1 MIEIIVIIVIILLF
15 GIKIYDIITKY
26 RESFKQIFKFNAKV
40 VSNDKTRNKGLMNR
54 KKKLKA
60 KEGMLFDFKEPQ
72 LIDLW
77 MKNTYIPLD
86 AIYFNKNGKIIDLN
100 ENMKPK
106 STKAVKSKQL
116 CRYVLEV
123 NSNTIKNNNI
133 KIGDYI
139 KITKINNF

>member
-86 AIYFNKNGKIIDLN
+86 AIYFNENGKIIDLN

-106 STKAVKSKQL
+106 STKVVKSKQL

-123 NSNTIKNNNI
+123 NANTIQNNNI
-133 KIGDYI
+133 KMGDYI

>member
-123 NSNTIKNNNI
+123 NANTIKNNNI

-139 KITKINNF
+139 KISKINNF